1 MERGGGAMLT
11 LFSLPLSW
19 IDVPPDQ
26 ADDAHDAAGS
36 NRTKFESI

>member
-1 MERGGGAMLT
+1 MLT

-19 IDVPPDQ
+19 IDLPPDQ
-26 ADDAHDAAGS
+26 AGDAYAADS